1 MNKKLLGLFF
11 ASLLVMSF
19 GSCKPKQS
27 NYKSVYEA
35 AKEREMEAPAEEISY
50 ETVSRPPVAPTNNA
64 SSETVRKEK
73 ITPVYESDASGLKAY
88 SVVIAALGMKP
99 NAEGLKDK
107 MVKAGYS
114 PILVQNEQGMYRVII
129 SSFNT
134 KEEAVNSRA
143 NILAEFFKQGSA
155 EQLKAKYGMP
165 FNDWWILQRE
175 Y

>member
-1 MNKKLLGLFF
+1 MNKKVLGLFC
-11 ASLLVMSF
+11 ASLLVLSF

-27 NYKSVYEA
+27 NYKSVYES
-35 AKEREMEAPAEEISY
+35 AKERELEAPAEEITY
-50 ETVSRPPVAPTNNA
+50 EPVSRPPVASTSDA
-64 SSETVRKEK
+64 SSTSVRKEK
-73 ITPVYESDASGLKAY
+73 ITPVYEKDASGLKAY

-107 MVKAGYS
+107 MVNAGYN
-114 PILVQNEQGMYRVII
+114 PILVQNEQGMFRVII
-129 SSFNT
+129 SSFDT

-143 NILAEFFKQGSA
+143 AILADFFKEGDAKKLQ
-155 EQLKAKYGMP
+155 AKYGMP